1 MKPSYEIVVIGGG
14 PGGYV
19 AALHAAELGK
29 RTALIEADFLGGTCL
44 NRGCIPSKTY
54 LKHAEIIE
62 QIEKARDWGIETG
75 PLTLSFDKMKKRKND
90 VIERLRAGIAFLLKQ
105 GKIDVYNGYGF
116 LFPDGVVKVK
126 TAAGEEILQ
135 AEKVIVA
142 TGSTPAVPPI
152 PGLASVKYDTS
163 DTIFDLPAI
172 PQSVLIIG
180 GGVIGVE
187 FATIFASLKA
197 EVTIVEAADQIV
209 PTEDADAAK
218 LLARSLKKKG
228 IKLHLGAKV
237 LEVQE
242 AADRK
247 TVIGVDAKGNRL
259 TLSAETLLVS
269 TGRRPNVTAV
279 SAVNLEQEG
288 PFIKVNKQMQ
298 TSMPNVY
305 AVGDVIGG
313 WQLAHAA
320 SAEGVVAA
328 NNAAGITDQID
339 YSVMPRC
346 IYTLPE
352 IASVGLSEEEAKKQ
366 GIEVRIEKFD
376 FAGSGK
382 ALSAGEPDGFTKV
395 IYEEKYGEI
404 IGVVMV
410 GSHVTEMISEAS
422 AFMYLEGTI
431 EEAAKM
437 IHPHPTI
444 SETFFEAAVKA
455 VHQLKRKGKPVKQYA
470 NPIEQVF

>member
-1 MKPSYEIVVIGGG
+1 VENLKLSYEIVVIGGG

-29 RTALIEADFLGGTCL
+29 KTALIEAGFLGGTCL

-54 LKHAEIIE
+54 LKHSEIIE
-62 QIEKARDWGIETG
+62 QIEKAKEWGIETG

-90 VIERLRAGIAFLLKQ
+90 VIERLRVGIAFLLKQ
-105 GKIDVYNGYGF
+105 GKIDVYNGYGSV
-116 LFPDGVVKVK
+116 LEGGIVKVK
-126 TAAGEEILQ
+126 KEDGEETIQ

-152 PGLASVKYDTS
+152 PGLDSVKYDTS
-163 DTIFDLPAI
+163 DTIFDI
-172 PQSVLIIG
+172 PDIPKSVVIIG

-197 EVTIVEAADQIV
+197 EVTIVEAEDRIV
-209 PTEDADAAK
+209 PTEDAEASK
-218 LLARSLKKKG
+218 FLVKSLMKKG
-228 IKLHLGAKV
+228 IKLHMGAKV
-237 LEVQE
+237 QQVQE
-242 AADRK
+242 AD
-247 TVIGVDAKGNRL
+247 GVKMVVCEDTNGKE
-259 TLSAETLLVS
+259 LSLKAETLLVC
-269 TGRRPNVTAV
+269 TGRRPNLSAIKEV
-279 SAVNLEQEG
+279 SLDHNG
-288 PFIKVNKQMQ
+288 PYIKVTDKME
-298 TSMPNVY
+298 TSLKNVY

-320 SAEGVVAA
+320 SAEGVVAI
-328 NNAAGITDQID
+328 NNASGIDDRID
-339 YSVMPRC
+339 YKVMPRC

-352 IASVGLSEEEAKKQ
+352 IASVGLSEEDAMKQ
-366 GIEVRIEKFD
+366 GIDVRIEKFD

-382 ALSAGEPDGFTKV
+382 ALSAGEPEGFTKV
-395 IYEEKYGEI
+395 IYETKYGEI

-431 EEAAKM
+431 EEVAKM
-437 IHPHPTI
+437 VHPHPTI
-444 SETFFEAAVKA
+444 SETFFEAAVNA
-455 VHQLKRKGKPVKQYA
+455 VKTLKKSNKK
-470 NPIEQVF
+470 

>member
-1 MKPSYEIVVIGGG
+1 MKSYEIVVVGGG

-29 RTALIEADFLGGTCL
+29 KTALIEADFLGGTCL

-54 LKHAEIIE
+54 LKHSEIIE
-62 QIEKARDWGIETG
+62 QIEKAKDWGIETG
-75 PLTLSFDKMKKRKND
+75 SLTLSFSKMKKRKDD
-90 VIERLRAGIAFLLKQ
+90 VISRLRGGIGFLLKQ
-105 GKIDVYNGYGF
+105 GKIDVYNGYGSV
-116 LFPDGVVKVK
+116 LEGGVVKVK
-126 TAAGEEILQ
+126 TEAGEESIQ
-135 AEKVIVA
+135 AAKVIVA
-142 TGSTPAVPPI
+142 TGSTPSVPPI
-152 PGLASVKYDTS
+152 TGLDSIQFDTS
-163 DTIFDLPAI
+163 DTIFDIHDI
-172 PQSVLIIG
+172 PKSVIIIG

-197 EVTIVEAADQIV
+197 KVTIVEAADRII
-209 PTEDADAAK
+209 PTEDTEASKFLTKA
-218 LLARSLKKKG
+218 LKKKG
-228 IKLHLGAKV
+228 INIHTSASVQK
-237 LEVQE
+237 VQE
-242 AADRK
+242 TDGVK
-247 TVIGVDAKGNRL
+247 TVVCVDAKGKE
-259 TLSAETLLVS
+259 LSLEADTLLVS
-269 TGRRPNVTAV
+269 TGRRPNL
-279 SAVNLEQEG
+279 SAVAEIKLEQNG
-288 PFIKVNKQMQ
+288 PFIKVNEKME

-328 NNAAGITDQID
+328 TNAAGGHDQID
-339 YSVMPRC
+339 YKVMPRC

-366 GIEVRIEKFD
+366 GIEVRVEKFD

-382 ALSAGEPDGFTKV
+382 ALSAGEPEGFTKI
-395 IYEEKYGEI
+395 IYEAKYGEI
-404 IGVVMV
+404 IGVVMA

-422 AFMYLEGTI
+422 AFMYLEGTV

-444 SETFFEAAVKA
+444 SETFYEAAVNA
-455 VHQLKRKGKPVKQYA
+455 VNKLKSSSKKNSLVG
-470 NPIEQVF
+470 